1 MTEPLRAGQ
10 RLMISHYTWYLR
22 EILKKVWVRVVSFA
36 LLAFLSVGLA
46 WLLSPF
52 LAEDIALKAG
62 SDAVEQL
69 LEVLTSSMLAVTTFS
84 LSIAVA
90 AFAAAAGTATPRA
103 AVLLQQDRTTQ
114 NVLATFLGAF
124 LFGLVGLIA
133 LNANLYNDAGLV
145 VIFLFTVAV
154 IGLVV
159 VALIRW
165 IDHLMSFGRMGDT
178 LDRVEAATATALER
192 RLGDPYL
199 GGRRLVGSP
208 DTRML
213 PVVSRATGYVQHVDM
228 QTIQDCAAALEVK
241 VHLHGLPGRFIA
253 EGAPLLWVDTD
264 RLEEKQVKELCGTI
278 AIGNR
283 RTFEEDPRFG
293 LIVLS
298 EIASRAL
305 SPAVNDPGTAI
316 DILGRMVRILSL
328 WRERAEPD
336 VRFANVYVPPI
347 TAQEVFEDAFRPL
360 ARDGAGLVEVQIR
373 LHKTL
378 TALRTM
384 APGTFSAPAIEMAR
398 DALARAEAT
407 GMLASDLADIR
418 AIALS
423 STAADMAG
431 DKPSDAATPQVSPR
445 I

>member
-1 MTEPLRAGQ
+1 
-10 RLMISHYTWYLR
+10 MITHYAWYLR
-22 EILKKVWVRVVSFA
+22 EVLKKVWVRVVSFA
-36 LLAFLSVGLA
+36 FLALLSVGLA
-46 WLLSPF
+46 WVLSPY
-52 LAEDIALKAG
+52 LAEDLAMKAG

-133 LNANLYNDAGLV
+133 LNANLYDDAGLV
-145 VIFLFTVAV
+145 VIFIFTVAV

-178 LDRVEAATATALER
+178 LDRVEAATVSALER
-192 RLGDPYL
+192 RLDDPYL
-199 GGRRLVGSP
+199 GGRRLVGAP
-208 DTRML
+208 DKQML
-213 PVVSRATGYVQHVDM
+213 PVMSRTTGYVQHVDM
-228 QTIQDCAAALEVK
+228 QSIQDCAAALDVK
-241 VHLHGLPGRFIA
+241 VHLHGLPGRFIT

-264 RLEEKQVKELCGTI
+264 TLEKAQVDGFCGSF
-278 AIGNR
+278 AIGKR

-328 WRERAEPD
+328 WRDRAQPD
-336 VRFANVYVPPI
+336 VRFDKVYVPAI
-347 TAQEVFEDAFRPL
+347 TVQEAFEDAFRPL
-360 ARDGAGLVEVQIR
+360 ARDGAALVEVQIR

-384 APGTFSAPAIEMAR
+384 APAVFAAPAIEMAR

-407 GMLASDLADIR
+407 GMLASDLAEIR
-418 AIALS
+418 AVAHL
-423 STAADMAG
+423 STAADPPG
-431 DKPSDAATPQVSPR
+431 GQPSDVPAPQVSPQ